1 MMKIDLTNEQIDLI
15 VKQQLEAYLA
25 VEDSE
30 RVKMALQVVLENY
43 FTDEVDDVL
52 QGAVATTAC

>member
-1 MMKIDLTNEQIDLI
+1 MMKIDLTNEQIDFI

-25 VEDSE
+25 VEDDE
-30 RVKMALQVVLENY
+30 RIVMSLKNVIENY
-43 FTDEVDDVL
+43 FSDEVDDVL

>member
-1 MMKIDLTNEQIDLI
+1 MKINLTNEQIDLI

-25 VEDSE
+25 VEDDE
-30 RVKMALQVVLENY
+30 RIVMSLKNVIENY
-43 FTDEVDDVL
+43 FSDEVDDVL

>member
-1 MMKIDLTNEQIDLI
+1 MMQINLTNEQIDLI

-25 VEDSE
+25 VETDE
-30 RVKMALQVVLENY
+30 RIKMSLQNVIENY

>member
-1 MMKIDLTNEQIDLI
+1 MQIDLTNEQIDII

-25 VEDSE
+25 VETDE
-30 RVKMALQVVLENY
+30 RIKMSLQNVIENY

>member
-15 VKQQLEAYLA
+15 VKQQLEAYLV

-30 RVKMALQVVLENY
+30 RVKMALQVVLENC
-43 FTDEVDDVL
+43 FTKEVDDVL

>member
-1 MMKIDLTNEQIDLI
+1 MMKLDLTNEQIDLI

-25 VEDSE
+25 VETDE
-30 RVKMALQVVLENY
+30 RIKMSLQNVIENY

>member
-1 MMKIDLTNEQIDLI
+1 MKIHLTNEQIDLI

-25 VEDSE
+25 VETDE
-30 RVKMALQVVLENY
+30 RIKMSLQNVIDNY

>member
-1 MMKIDLTNEQIDLI
+1 MQIDLTNEQIDLI

>member
-1 MMKIDLTNEQIDLI
+1 MKIDLTNEQIDLI

-25 VEDSE
+25 VEDDE
-30 RVKMALQVVLENY
+30 RIVMSLKNVIENY
-43 FTDEVDDVL
+43 FSDEVDDVL

>member
-1 MMKIDLTNEQIDLI
+1 MQIDLTNQQIDLI

-30 RVKMALQVVLENY
+30 RVKMALLVVLENC
-43 FTDEVDDVL
+43 FTKEVDDEL
-52 QGAVATTAC
+52 QGIVATTAC

>member
-1 MMKIDLTNEQIDLI
+1 MKIDLTNEQIDLI

-25 VEDSE
+25 VETDE
-30 RVKMALQVVLENY
+30 RIKLSLINVIENY

>member
-1 MMKIDLTNEQIDLI
+1 MEIHLTNEQIDLI

-25 VEDSE
+25 VETDE
-30 RVKMALQVVLENY
+30 RIKMSLQNVIENY

>member
-1 MMKIDLTNEQIDLI
+1 MMKIHLTNEQIDLI

-25 VEDSE
+25 VETDE
-30 RVKMALQVVLENY
+30 RIKMSLQNVIENY

-52 QGAVATTAC
+52 QGAVATNAC

>member
-1 MMKIDLTNEQIDLI
+1 MQIDLTNEQIDLI

-25 VEDSE
+25 VETDE
-30 RVKMALQVVLENY
+30 RIKMSLLNVIENY

>member
-1 MMKIDLTNEQIDLI
+1 MKIDLTNEQIDLI

-25 VEDSE
+25 VETDE
-30 RVKMALQVVLENY
+30 RIKMSLQNVIENY
-43 FTDEVDDVL
+43 YTDEVDDVL

>member
-1 MMKIDLTNEQIDLI
+1 MQINLTNEQIDLI

-25 VEDSE
+25 VETDE
-30 RVKMALQVVLENY
+30 RIKMSLQNVIENY

>member
-1 MMKIDLTNEQIDLI
+1 MQINLTNEQIDLI

-25 VEDSE
+25 VETDE
-30 RVKMALQVVLENY
+30 RIKMSLQNVIDNY

>member
-1 MMKIDLTNEQIDLI
+1 MQIHLTNEQIDLI

-25 VEDSE
+25 VETDE
-30 RVKMALQVVLENY
+30 RIKLSLINVIENY

>member
-1 MMKIDLTNEQIDLI
+1 MMQIDLTNEQIDLI

-25 VEDSE
+25 VETDE
-30 RVKMALQVVLENY
+30 RIKMSLLNVIENY

>member
-1 MMKIDLTNEQIDLI
+1 MMKINLTNEQIDLI

-25 VEDSE
+25 VEDDE
-30 RVKMALQVVLENY
+30 RIVMSLKNVIENY
-43 FTDEVDDVL
+43 FSDEVDDVL

>member
-1 MMKIDLTNEQIDLI
+1 MKIDLTNEQIDLI

>member
-1 MMKIDLTNEQIDLI
+1 MQIHLTNEQIDLI

-25 VEDSE
+25 VETDE
-30 RVKMALQVVLENY
+30 RIKMSLQNVIENY

>member
-1 MMKIDLTNEQIDLI
+1 MKIHLTNEQIDLI

-25 VEDSE
+25 VETDE
-30 RVKMALQVVLENY
+30 RIKMSLQNVIENY

-52 QGAVATTAC
+52 QGAVATNAC

>member
-1 MMKIDLTNEQIDLI
+1 MKIHLTNEQIDLI

-25 VEDSE
+25 VETDE
-30 RVKMALQVVLENY
+30 RIKMSLQNVIENY

>member
-1 MMKIDLTNEQIDLI
+1 MMQIDLTNEQIDLI

-25 VEDSE
+25 VETDE
-30 RVKMALQVVLENY
+30 RIQMSLRNVIENY
-43 FTDEVDDVL
+43 FIDEVDDVL

>member
-1 MMKIDLTNEQIDLI
+1 MQIDLTNEQIDII

-25 VEDSE
+25 VETDE
-30 RVKMALQVVLENY
+30 RIKLSLINVIENY

>member
-1 MMKIDLTNEQIDLI
+1 MQIDLTNEQIDII

-25 VEDSE
+25 GETDE
-30 RVKMALQVVLENY
+30 RIKLSLINVIENY

>member
-1 MMKIDLTNEQIDLI
+1 MQIDLTNEQIDLI

-25 VEDSE
+25 VETDE
-30 RVKMALQVVLENY
+30 RIKMSLQNVIENY

>member
-1 MMKIDLTNEQIDLI
+1 MQIDLTNEQIDII

-25 VEDSE
+25 VETDE
-30 RVKMALQVVLENY
+30 RIKMSLLNVIENY
-43 FTDEVDDVL
+43 YTDEVDDVL

>member
-1 MMKIDLTNEQIDLI
+1 MKIDLTNEQIDLI

-25 VEDSE
+25 VETDE
-30 RVKMALQVVLENY
+30 RIKMSLQNVIENY

>member
-25 VEDSE
+25 VETDE
-30 RVKMALQVVLENY
+30 RIKMSLQNVIENY
-43 FTDEVDDVL
+43 YTDEVDDVL

>member
-1 MMKIDLTNEQIDLI
+1 MMKIHLTNEQIDLI

-25 VEDSE
+25 VETDE
-30 RVKMALQVVLENY
+30 RIKMSLQNVIENY

>member
-1 MMKIDLTNEQIDLI
+1 MKIDLTNEQIDLI

-25 VEDSE
+25 VESDE
-30 RVKMALQVVLENY
+30 RMCMSLKNVIENY

>member
-1 MMKIDLTNEQIDLI
+1 MQIDLTNEQIDLI

-25 VEDSE
+25 VETDE
-30 RVKMALQVVLENY
+30 RIKMSLQNVIDNY

>member
-1 MMKIDLTNEQIDLI
+1 MQINLTNEQIDLI

-25 VEDSE
+25 VETDE
-30 RVKMALQVVLENY
+30 RIKMSLLNVIENY
-43 FTDEVDDVL
+43 YTDEVDDVL